1 MHKARNLFNR
11 YTCSFRMKFIPK
23 SVRHPPPLYCKNWTG
38 QWTQTHRGTF
48 EPIPFRCPKS
58 KSYTIVIIHTAPGNL
73 QISKEAKLHR
83 KSESVWCAD
92 TQPILNLYDALILNR
107 FEKSWKNCKNVFPS
121 FFFTFKFFETPT
133 NPGTKWIVVKWKKFW
148 SKVPVW
154 DQATLW

>member
-23 SVRHPPPLYCKNWTG
+23 SVQHPPPLYCKNWTG

-92 TQPILNLYDALILNR
+92 TQPI
-107 FEKSWKNCKNVFPS
+107 WKKLKKLQKCIS
-121 FFFTFKFFETPT
+121 QFFFTFKFFETPT

>member
-38 QWTQTHRGTF
+38 HRPTEELLNQF
-48 EPIPFRCPKS
+48 LS
-58 KSYTIVIIHTAPGNL
+58 DVQNL
-73 QISKEAKLHR
+73 NLILLLLFI
-83 KSESVWCAD
+83 
-92 TQPILNLYDALILNR
+92 QPQEIYRSQKKQNCIENLNLYDALILNR